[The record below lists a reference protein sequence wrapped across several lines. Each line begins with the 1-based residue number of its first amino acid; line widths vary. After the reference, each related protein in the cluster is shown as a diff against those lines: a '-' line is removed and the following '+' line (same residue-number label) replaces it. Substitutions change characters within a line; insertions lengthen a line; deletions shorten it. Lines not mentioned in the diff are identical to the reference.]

1 MPYHAFLSYAEEDS
15 AFCDEVYRIL
25 SAVFDLQAYRYTERC
40 GRSSITSPAAG
51 DFMQQI
57 RAVLTQKPAPAL
69 VVIASDHAVASDYV
83 LDELEE
89 YWAATAD
96 DAERLVVFLEIHPD
110 AVRALGRRLALRSAM
125 FAEENLRRFRIIER
139 EETGALV
146 DKERH
151 GRGGGV
157 APRRSCRGRARCEPG
172 RAPGLQRTGA
182 LPVYRRHTSRRPASR
197 TPWST
202 RSPSTTAGSRSCTGV
217 RPTCDPRASC
227 SATAMEAREP
237 RLLPNGAVNASARSP
252 IMASTWCARRDSNP

>member
-25 SAVFDLQAYRYTERC
+25 SAVFDLQAYRYTERA
-40 GRSSITSPAAG
+40 AAG

-110 AVRALGRRLALRSAM
+110 AVRAGRRLALRSAM
-125 FAEENLRRFRIIER
+125 FAEENLRRFRIIE
-139 EETGALV
+139 G
-146 DKERH
+146 
-151 GRGGGV
+151 
-157 APRRSCRGRARCEPG
+157 
-172 RAPGLQRTGA
+172 
-182 LPVYRRHTSRRPASR
+182 
-197 TPWST
+197 
-202 RSPSTTAGSRSCTGV
+202 
-217 RPTCDPRASC
+217 
-227 SATAMEAREP
+227 
-237 RLLPNGAVNASARSP
+237 
-252 IMASTWCARRDSNP
+252 